1 MALFLIAAI
10 GSSLNIA
17 GTCKRKSRFY
27 DLVRD

>member
-10 GSSLNIA
+10 GFNVNIV

-27 DLVRD
+27 DSRD